1 MCGIVGYIGK
11 ENAVPVLINGL
22 ISLEYRGYDSAGIAI
37 INKKRDENIEV
48 IKTKG
53 KVEKLQEKIQEK
65 LIVNSQEGINVK
77 LKANPI
83 YKNCNTIKIDKNNK
97 ATNINRTT
105 GVNNISNTCEIN
117 ANLGIA
123 HTRWATHG
131 KPSEKNAHPQL
142 DNSKTFAVV
151 HNGII
156 ENYDE
161 LKSMLINKGYKFFSE
176 TDTEIIPNLL
186 HYYFIELL
194 QSEGTKRGIYN
205 KEKKIS
211 EQINNKE
218 IEKIYSEIYL
228 KAISKTVKT
237 LQGSFALGIITNL
250 FPQKLIAIKKD
261 SPLVI
266 GSNENGNFIAS
277 DIHALLSYTNKFYF
291 IKDYEIAELTE
302 ENISFYDFNLNKKE
316 IKPNNVEVDTSSCG
330 KNGYE
335 DYMLKEI
342 FEQPRAI
349 RETIGTALTDANKVS
364 LPLEKIN
371 FKKFNKIYI
380 VACGTA
386 MHAGLVAKNLFEH
399 YIKLPTEVDMA
410 SEFRHR
416 NPLIDEKTLCVFI
429 SQSGETADTIAAL
442 KLSKEKKCTTIAI
455 VNVIE
460 SSITR
465 IADYVLYTHAGPEIA
480 VASTKAYTC
489 QVTLLS
495 ILGIYIYERLNE
507 KIENANIDDRLNE
520 KIENANAD
528 DKLKEEVEKLKKNI
542 LKLPKK
548 VEETLKCSEKMKELA
563 HKYYKNKDIFFIGRE
578 VDYAV
583 AREGSLKLKEISYI
597 HSEANA
603 AGELKHGPIALIE
616 KGVPVIG
623 IATNDEINS
632 KTFSNIE
639 EVIARG
645 ADSIL
650 ITNTEKAIPEII
662 NNNQVIKIANI
673 SPMIS
678 AIISIIPMQLFAY
691 YIAKEKGLDVD
702 KPRNLAKSVTVE

>member
-53 KVEKLQEKIQEK
+53 KVEKLQEKIKEK
-65 LIVNSQEGINVK
+65 LIVNSQEGIHVK
-77 LKANPI
+77 TKASPI
-83 YKNCNTIKIDKNNK
+83 YKKRTTIKIDKNNK
-97 ATNINRTT
+97 ATNINKTT
-105 GVNNISNTCEIN
+105 GVNNISNAYEIT

-161 LKSMLINKGYKFFSE
+161 LKNMLINKGYKFFSE

-186 HYYFIELL
+186 HYYFIEFL

-250 FPQKLIAIKKD
+250 FPKKLIAIKKD

-316 IKPNNVEVDTSSCG
+316 IKSNNVEVDASSCE

-349 RETIGTALTDANKVS
+349 RETIGTALTDANKIS
-364 LPLEKIN
+364 LPFEKIN

-410 SEFRHR
+410 SEFRYR
-416 NPLIDEKTLCVFI
+416 NPLIDEKTLCIFI

-507 KIENANIDDRLNE
+507 KIENAKIDERLNG
-520 KIENANAD
+520 KIENANVD
-528 DKLKEEVEKLKKNI
+528 DKLKEEVEKLKKDI
-542 LKLPKK
+542 LKLPQKI
-548 VEETLKCSEKMKELA
+548 EETLKCSEKMKELA

-673 SPMIS
+673 FPMIS

>member
-53 KVEKLQEKIQEK
+53 KVEKLQEKIKEK
-65 LIVNSQEGINVK
+65 LIVNSQEGIHVK
-77 LKANPI
+77 TKASPI
-83 YKNCNTIKIDKNNK
+83 YKKRTTIKIDKNNK
-97 ATNINRTT
+97 ATNINKTT
-105 GVNNISNTCEIN
+105 GVNNISNAYEIT

-161 LKSMLINKGYKFFSE
+161 LKNMLINKGYKFFSE

-186 HYYFIELL
+186 HYYFIEFL

-250 FPQKLIAIKKD
+250 FPKKLIAIKKD

-291 IKDYEIAELTE
+291 IKDYEIAEITE
-302 ENISFYDFNLNKKE
+302 ENINFYDFNLNKKE
-316 IKPNNVEVDTSSCG
+316 IKPNNVEVDASSCG

-349 RETIGTALTDANKVS
+349 RETIGTALTDTNKVS
-364 LPLEKIN
+364 MPLEKIN

-410 SEFRHR
+410 SEFRYR
-416 NPLIDEKTLCVFI
+416 NPLIDEKTLCIFI

-495 ILGIYIYERLNE
+495 ILGIYIFERLNG
-507 KIENANIDDRLNE
+507 KIENANINGRLKE
-520 KIENANAD
+520 EIENANAD
-528 DKLKEEVEKLKKNI
+528 DKLKEEVEKLKKDI
-542 LKLPKK
+542 LKLPQKI
-548 VEETLKCSEKMKELA
+548 EETLKCSEKMKELA